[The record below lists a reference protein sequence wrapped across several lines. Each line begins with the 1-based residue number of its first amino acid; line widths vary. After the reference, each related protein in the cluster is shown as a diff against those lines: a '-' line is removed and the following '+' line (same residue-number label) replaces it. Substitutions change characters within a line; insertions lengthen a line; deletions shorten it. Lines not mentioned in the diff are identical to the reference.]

1 MIEVSVNQFRANIKS
16 FVDQALSEHS
26 SIRVKRRAGK
36 DFVVQSAEDWERE
49 QETLFVLQN
58 SSLSAQIIESI
69 ETHTTGSGYFPT
81 HEELDAINS
90 I

>member
-1 MIEVSVNQFRANIKS
+1 MIEVSVNQFRANIKAY
-16 FVDQALSEHS
+16 VDKALSEHS

-58 SSLSAQIIESI
+58 ASLSAQIIESI
-69 ETHTTGSGYFPT
+69 ESHIAGSGYSPT
-81 HEELDAINS
+81 SEELDEIDS
-90 I
+90 L

>member
-16 FVDQALSEHS
+16 YVDRALSEHS

-36 DFVVQSAEDWERE
+36 DFVIQSAEDWERE

-58 SSLSAQIIESI
+58 TSLSAQLLDSI
-69 ETHTTGSGYFPT
+69 NTHTAGSGYSPKA
-81 HEELDAINS
+81 EELDEINS